1 MRLFHAALIYGIALA
16 AGDALAQDTPAASV
30 PAADVAPGAGRDGV
44 VHVNAIKDPE
54 MHTYRAIAAGMD
66 AFDEAHA
73 IAPAVPQ
80 LRFSVRARNGGP
92 LAGPMPLARLAADDF
107 SVALPLDGDGLVT
120 VPRSQAAWDANAELI
135 LSRKRKEVRV
145 WPYVRTPGLADNQ
158 FRMGD
163 LRLQCRVFTAIVKKE
178 ASFWEVSV
186 VNTVLLTSDWCSF
199 FKDSNRTWSE
209 YAPAPISGAVLA
221 EGNRSAKLRVRGR
234 QFDLPIGD
242 TSWGNDALI
251 ELDFSPSPASPA
263 PDKAT
268 PAAASGTP

>member
-1 MRLFHAALIYGIALA
+1 
-16 AGDALAQDTPAASV
+16 
-30 PAADVAPGAGRDGV
+30 
-44 VHVNAIKDPE
+44 

-66 AFDEAHA
+66 AFDEEHVM
-73 IAPAVPQ
+73 APAVPL
-80 LRFSVRARNGGP
+80 LRFSVRARSGAP
-92 LAGPMPLARLAADDF
+92 LAGPMPAARLAADDF

-163 LRLQCRVFTAIVKKE
+163 LRLQCRVLIAIVKKE
-178 ASFWEVSV
+178 APFWAVGL
-186 VNTVLLTSDWCSF
+186 VNTVMLTSDWCSF
-199 FKDSNRTWSE
+199 FTDSNRTWSE

-234 QFDLPIGD
+234 QFELPIGD

-251 ELDFSPSPASPA
+251 ELEFTPSPATPA
-263 PDKAT
+263 PDKTT
-268 PAAASGTP
+268 PAAAPGTL